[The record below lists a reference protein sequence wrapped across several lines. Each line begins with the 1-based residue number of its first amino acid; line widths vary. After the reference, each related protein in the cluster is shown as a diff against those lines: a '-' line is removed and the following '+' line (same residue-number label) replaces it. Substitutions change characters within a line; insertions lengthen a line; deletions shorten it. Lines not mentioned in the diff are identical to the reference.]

1 MRYMFSQVPRA
12 GVTMEKLIISADS
25 HVFEPGDLWS
35 KALGARYGDAVPR
48 AVSKFNGEEGSFF
61 FVGRAGEAARMDEL
75 VDANAKDRRLED
87 LAKAGSDP
95 VYRMKL
101 MAADN
106 IAAEVLNPTWGLWI
120 PRISDPGLRN
130 ACAEV
135 YNDWI
140 LEYCSEDLKRLL
152 PIAITPIIDV
162 DWAVK
167 ELARVVKRGARGV
180 MIGTN
185 SADPA
190 LPYRDRHYDN
200 FWAAA
205 EESQLP
211 VTLHI
216 VTGRVRDPFTYHGA
230 EERQLVA
237 GTFIEMFQEAAP
249 VLANEF
255 IFGGIF
261 DRFPKLKIFL
271 SEYDASWLAIL
282 KYRLNRIEK
291 FPGFNYLKKKP
302 ARRYVDENV
311 FAGIINDP
319 LAAKLRSE
327 ISIDTI
333 MWGSDFPHP
342 PCPYPNTT
350 QNVDRV
356 LGDMSPEERFKVV
369 AGNVMKLYNIAL

>member
-1 MRYMFSQVPRA
+1 
-12 GVTMEKLIISADS
+12 MENLIISADS

-35 KALGARYGDAVPR
+35 RALGSRFGDRVPHAVDR
-48 AVSKFNGEEGSFF
+48 FDGHEGRFF
-61 FVGRAGEAARMDEL
+61 FVGRPGEAAKMDEL

-87 LAKAGSDP
+87 LARAGSDP
-95 VYRMKL
+95 AYRLQL
-101 MAADN
+101 MAKDN

-120 PRISDPGLRN
+120 PRIPDAAVRN

-140 LEYCSEDLKRLL
+140 QEYCSQDLKRLL
-152 PIAITPIIDV
+152 AVAMVPIIDV

-167 ELARVVKRGARGV
+167 ELERVVKRGARGV
-180 MIGTN
+180 MIGT
-185 SADPA
+185 SPIDGAR
-190 LPYRDRHYDN
+190 PYRDPQYDR

-205 EESQLP
+205 EQAALP

-216 VTGRVRDPFTYHGA
+216 VTGKVRDPFTYHGA
-230 EERQLVA
+230 REREDVPA
-237 GTFIEMFQEAAP
+237 SFIELFQEAAP

-261 DRFPKLKIFL
+261 DRFPGLKVFL
-271 SEYDASWLAIL
+271 SEYDASWLPIL
-282 KYRLNRIEK
+282 KYRVNRIER
-291 FPGFNYLKKKP
+291 FPAFDHLKKKP
-302 ARRYVDENV
+302 ASRYVEENV

-327 ISIDTI
+327 IGVDRI

-350 QNVDRV
+350 QNVERV
-356 LGDMSPEERFKVV
+356 LGDMSPEDRFKVV
-369 AGNVMKLYNIAL
+369 AGNVMKLYDIQL